1 MTFQSAC
8 LALGQ
13 LLVLISAWMLYRTS
27 GRLVRMF
34 NEMRSLVVEA
44 KSQTSFSD
52 EEILAG
58 SINSRIGSTREGG
71 CSEG

>member
-27 GRLVRMF
+27 QRLERIF
-34 NEMRSLVVEA
+34 SDMRSLLVDA
-44 KSQTSFSD
+44 KNHTRVSD
-52 EEILAG
+52 GFI
-58 SINSRIGSTREGG
+58 REGAIVSLNDSAPRDG
-71 CSEG
+71 